1 MSFWDRRENIK
12 SKPSVEIRTMRVIDH
27 IMEKK
32 GVAIGIAIEL
42 LMKEKGLYEQTLQ
55 NLSELYPD
63 ISEQIS

>member
-1 MSFWDRRENIK
+1 
-12 SKPSVEIRTMRVIDH
+12 MRVIDH